1 MTAFTPSNIPS
12 NVNTLE
18 ELAAWVGCA
27 LAEINPSAT
36 LIIGNGQATRVANAQ
51 TAFFEQQATNPE
63 RLIIALYL
71 PLVAGWRGQGKIWSN
86 GVAEI
91 STTTLPTHYTAN

>member
-1 MTAFTPSNIPS
+1 MTAFSTSNIPS

-27 LAEINPSAT
+27 LAEINPNNT
-36 LIIGNGQATRVANAQ
+36 IVIGNGQATRTCNAQ
-51 TAFFEQQATNPE
+51 TAFFEQQSPNPE

-71 PLVAGWRGQGKIWSN
+71 PLVAGWRGQGKLWSN

-91 STTTLPTHYTAN
+91 STAALPTHYTVN